1 MSTTAKARQLFGDR
15 TLAAKWVLA
24 RRYLQQRGL
33 KPYPHMLVPP
43 RLIET
48 PTH

>member
-1 MSTTAKARQLFGDR
+1 MSTTSKARQLFGDR
-15 TLAAKWVLA
+15 TMAAKWVLA

-43 RLIET
+43 RLIT
-48 PTH
+48 STIH